1 LVVDFSEG
9 MISESDDVIL
19 PWLRS
24 NASGME
30 RISPATLYLL
40 PPPHISGDDRDSSA
54 IARRKLLLESRVVR
68 RLVYPFNQ
76 KE

>member
-1 LVVDFSEG
+1 
-9 MISESDDVIL
+9 MISESEDVIL

-24 NASGME
+24 NAYGKG
-30 RISPATLYLL
+30 RISPANLYLL
-40 PPPHISGDDRDSSA
+40 PPPRISGDDKDSSA

-68 RLVYPFNQ
+68 RLVYPFNH